1 MLLRSWPA
9 AGSGDRRALGEMMTY
24 EKRLDP
30 ELAAG
35 LAKFP
40 SLPDFSDISAG
51 RNAIRELME
60 KYPRTP
66 DTRGVKIVDRVVPGP
81 VVSGKQAP
89 DVRLRMYRPAG
100 QCGTKLAG
108 MCYMHGGGYIIGTPD
123 QEDEAMC
130 HIVREVGCLIASVDY
145 RLAPEHKSPAAVE
158 DCYAGLKWMSAN
170 ADEIGLDASRLAI
183 GGRSAGGGLAAS
195 LALLTRDRAE
205 IKPVFQMLIYPMI
218 DDRTRPAGAAITDAR
233 VWNHGHND
241 RAWAAYLTGAPGGS
255 ATSPYAAASRA
266 ENLAGLPPAYI
277 AVGDAEVF
285 LQENIDY
292 AERLRRAGVPAELHV
307 FPGAFHGWE
316 SMLPAASI
324 SQRAIAERVVVLKKA
339 LHG

>member
-1 MLLRSWPA
+1 VKRAETIM
-9 AGSGDRRALGEMMTY
+9 GDMMAY
-24 EKRLDP
+24 EERLDP

-40 SLPDFSDISAG
+40 PLPDFSDIPAG
-51 RNAIRELME
+51 RRAIRELME

-66 DTRGVKIVDRVVPGP
+66 DTRGVKITDRVVPGP
-81 VVSGKQAP
+81 AGGP

-100 QCGTKLAG
+100 QCGSKLAG
-108 MCYMHGGGYIIGTPD
+108 LYYMHGGGYIIGTPD
-123 QEDEAMC
+123 QEDDAMC

-145 RLAPEHKSPAAVE
+145 RLAPEHKAPAAVE
-158 DCYAGLKWMSAN
+158 DAYAGLKWMAAN
-170 ADEIGLDASRLAI
+170 ADEIGLDAGRLAI

-195 LALLTRDRAE
+195 LALLTRDRGE
-205 IKPVFQMLIYPMI
+205 IKPVFQLLIYPMI

-241 RAWAAYLTGAPGGS
+241 RAWTAYLDGAPGG
-255 ATSPYAAASRA
+255 ARTSPYAAASRA

-324 SQRAIAERVVVLKKA
+324 SQRAIAERVAVLKRA